1 MILKNKKNE
10 INLTISRK
18 LKKRKQKLFY
28 ISTINS
34 TFYSKF
40 VKYNLLKYF
49 TDKYSMNLN
58 CKMINELCKEEIGFV
73 FSLSN

>member
-1 MILKNKKNE
+1 MILKNKKKE

-18 LKKRKQKLFY
+18 LKKRNQKLFY
-28 ISTINS
+28 ISIISS

-40 VKYNLLKYF
+40 VKYNSLKYF
-49 TDKYSMNLN
+49 MNKYSMNLN
-58 CKMINELCKEEIGFV
+58 CKMVNELCKEEIGFV